1 MAVSRRGFL
10 GRVAASAAAGATTG
24 MGVAE
29 EAAAQPA
36 AAGPGPAVGPVA
48 LTGMRTDREWRDFL
62 AAQDPRWRRLPRA
75 WYEGPFLGNGLLG
88 SIVYRE
94 PGANALRFTVH
105 HSEVQDHRPE
115 FGHNWGLA
123 RLPVGNLL
131 LRPVG
136 ALTGADLRL
145 DLWNAEVSGT
155 VTTDRG
161 SIELRAL
168 VHNDRTLLLVT
179 ATASAGERDFRW
191 EFTPS
196 PAVSPRIVREDPPK
210 GLEPHPDPVITRE
223 PDGTGVVVQPLVA
236 GGQTVTAHRER
247 TLGDERVYVLSVAH
261 SHPGT
266 DAEGRAR
273 TAVRKAS
280 ALPVSSL
287 LRTHREWWH
296 RFYRKSFLSV
306 PDGMLQSFY
315 WIQLYKLASGARE
328 HAPIMATTGPWLES
342 TPWPAVWWNLNVQ
355 LEYWAVHGSNHLE
368 LDAVP
373 RTLAENT
380 GTLIGA
386 LRAEYRSDSAGL
398 RRATDATCDS
408 SGTVAVP
415 GVSSTPE
422 VGNLP
427 WALHN
432 VWLTYRHTMDRG
444 VLEDVLYPLLRRA
457 TNYYLHF
464 LYEGEDGRLHLPATH
479 SPEYGNAPDCTY
491 DLALLRWS
499 CTTLLEATELL
510 GIRDAL
516 EPKWQ
521 EVLEKLTD
529 YPVDDNG
536 FMIGAGV
543 PFAKSHRHYSHML
556 SVYPLYL
563 VNWEQ
568 PEHRDLIER
577 SLNHWISFEGALRG
591 YSFTGAASIT
601 AQMGRGDDSLTYL
614 RELVARFVQPNTM
627 YYEAGPV
634 VETPLSAAQSL
645 HDMLC
650 QSWGDTIRVFP
661 AVPTAWRDVTLHDFR
676 TQGAFLISAVRR
688 GGSTRWVRVR
698 SLAGEPCRIR
708 HSLRGRLT
716 VAGVGGPAPSWR
728 DLGDGVVELDL
739 PRDTEAVIHPV
750 GSRPDLRIAPVKVT
764 VPADPWGLPE
774 PPQSGT
780 VTQIDLTGFFDNDGI
795 TTEMYY
801 GDGDFDGSGRTYPM
815 AQLPQT
821 GETTDNGIAFL
832 FTNGSEGTT
841 NNVVAA
847 GQEITVP
854 QGAYAKL
861 HVLGA
866 GDTAA
871 VTVPAVVRYADG
883 TSETARLTLTN
894 WLASGPEN
902 GETEAVTTSQIH
914 TRTGPVATKAAV
926 FHQVIELDASRQ
938 LTAIT
943 LTAPDG
949 PARAHVFSLS
959 LEQ

>member
-1 MAVSRRGFL
+1 MGVSRRGFL
-10 GRVAASAAAGATTG
+10 GRVAASAAAGAATG

-29 EAAAQPA
+29 PA
-36 AAGPGPAVGPVA
+36 AAADGPGPAVGPVA
-48 LTGMRTDREWRDFL
+48 VTGMRTDREWRDFL

-105 HSEVQDHRPE
+105 HTEVQDHRPE

-136 ALTGADLRL
+136 AITGADLRL
-145 DLWNAEVSGT
+145 DLWNAEISGT
-155 VTTDRG
+155 VTTDKG

-191 EFTPS
+191 EFVPS
-196 PAVSPRIVREDPPK
+196 PAVNPRIVRENPPE
-210 GLEPHPDPVITRE
+210 GLESNPDPVITRE

-247 TLGDERVYVLSVAH
+247 TVGGERVYVLSVAH
-261 SHPGT
+261 SHPGI
-266 DAEGRAR
+266 DAEGRAG

-328 HAPIMATTGPWLES
+328 HAPIMATTGPGLES

-355 LEYWAVHGSNHLE
+355 LEYRAVHGSNHLE

-380 GTLIGA
+380 DTLIGA
-386 LRAEYRSDSAGL
+386 LRPEYRSDSAGV

-464 LYEGEDGRLHLPATH
+464 LYEGEDGRLHLPTTH
-479 SPEYGNAPDCTY
+479 SPEYGNAPDCNY

-499 CTTLLEATELL
+499 CTALLEATELL
-510 GIRDAL
+510 GVRDTL
-516 EPKWQ
+516 EPKWR

-543 PFAKSHRHYSHML
+543 PFAKSHRHYSDML
-556 SVYPLYL
+556 SVYRSFGLSRC
-563 VNWEQ
+563 ESAQ
-568 PEHRDLIER
+568 PHSPNGLGRTGPRRTQPRGSDTHPVRGPIPGGRFPVRPGHMGTARGGGEAPNHHSGGAGAPHAGAVPGVPDRTITLTR
-577 SLNHWISFEGALRG
+577 SAQ
-591 YSFTGAASIT
+591 GAASPPEHHHTIE
-601 AQMGRGDDSLTYL
+601 LT
-614 RELVARFVQPNTM
+614 RRCTTSAPRARSWSARS
-627 YYEAGPV
+627 AGAAAPAGSGCAASPGSRAAYA
-634 VETPLSAAQSL
+634 TPCAGGSRSPGSAARPPPGAT
-645 HDMLC
+645 
-650 QSWGDTIRVFP
+650 W
-661 AVPTAWRDVTLHDFR
+661 ATAWSSWTCHG
-676 TQGAFLISAVRR
+676 TRR
-688 GGSTRWVRVR
+688 R
-698 SLAGEPCRIR
+698 
-708 HSLRGRLT
+708 
-716 VAGVGGPAPSWR
+716 
-728 DLGDGVVELDL
+728 
-739 PRDTEAVIHPV
+739 
-750 GSRPDLRIAPVKVT
+750 
-764 VPADPWGLPE
+764 
-774 PPQSGT
+774 
-780 VTQIDLTGFFDNDGI
+780 
-795 TTEMYY
+795 
-801 GDGDFDGSGRTYPM
+801 
-815 AQLPQT
+815 
-821 GETTDNGIAFL
+821 
-832 FTNGSEGTT
+832 
-841 NNVVAA
+841 
-847 GQEITVP
+847 
-854 QGAYAKL
+854 
-861 HVLGA
+861 
-866 GDTAA
+866 
-871 VTVPAVVRYADG
+871 
-883 TSETARLTLTN
+883 
-894 WLASGPEN
+894 
-902 GETEAVTTSQIH
+902 
-914 TRTGPVATKAAV
+914 
-926 FHQVIELDASRQ
+926 
-938 LTAIT
+938 
-943 LTAPDG
+943 
-949 PARAHVFSLS
+949 
-959 LEQ
+959 